1 MTLSVGALQPA
12 AKNVSAWQAYNRR
25 RWAFEEEV
33 LQPDERMPLVCEC
46 AAPTCV
52 WAVELTLQEYESAH
66 MCDHWT
72 AVIPGHCPRMRA
84 SAWCSA
90 TRTSGWSSSPS
101 RPAASSARTV
111 W

>member
-12 AKNVSAWQAYNRR
+12 AKNMSAWQAYNRR

-52 WAVELTLQEYESAH
+52 WAVELTL
-66 MCDHWT
+66 
-72 AVIPGHCPRMRA
+72 PGVRVGSHVRPLDGGDPRALSEDQGVRIVLRHPHFWVVEL
-84 SAWCSA
+84 SL
-90 TRTSGWSSSPS
+90 
-101 RPAASSARTV
+101 PAGRQ
-111 W
+111 